1 MADDAV
7 ERSPYESDALAAA
20 DRVTGETKARRALR
34 LAGRVAGRALGAV
47 ILAAGLIKAVNPQ
60 GFATEIAD
68 YKVVVN
74 PILVG
79 LIAYALVIVECGL
92 GSALLVN
99 LKSKLALSLTT
110 LLLLV
115 FLGVV
120 GWAWWTGATADCGC
134 FGPWKRTPGEA
145 FAEDVG
151 LLAAAMWA
159 WWGYRYATEA
169 TNTAKLVVVGAAL
182 AAAITIPSVAGF
194 VRLAGVEPGAAG
206 AVGQETFK
214 TIEVKDLSVSLATGE
229 HLVFLM
235 STKCEHCQ
243 ASVPAVNAL
252 AADPRVP
259 KLVAIAMEDRVER
272 GLFREDYKAE
282 FPIGEISQS
291 TLISLLKEKF
301 PRVFLVRDGRVA
313 AVWDEKIPTAE
324 EVLAVP
330 K

>member
-1 MADDAV
+1 VSEDAV
-7 ERSPYESDALAAA
+7 ERSPYEADALAAA

-34 LAGRVAGRALGAV
+34 LAGRVVGRVLGAV

-68 YKVVVN
+68 YKIVVN

-79 LIAYALVIVECGL
+79 LIAYGLVIVECGL
-92 GSALLVN
+92 GAALLVN
-99 LKSKLALSLTT
+99 LRSRLTLALTT
-110 LLLLV
+110 LLLVV
-115 FLGVV
+115 FLGAV
-120 GWAWWTGATADCGC
+120 GWAWWMGATQDCGC
-134 FGPWKRTPGEA
+134 FGPWKRTPGQA
-145 FAEDVG
+145 FAEDLG
-151 LLAAAMWA
+151 LLAAAVWA
-159 WWGYRYATEA
+159 WWGHRGATAA

-214 TIEVKDLSVSLATGE
+214 TIEVKDLPVSLATGE

-235 STKCEHCQ
+235 STSCSHCQ
-243 ASVPAVNAL
+243 ESVPAVNAL
-252 AADPRVP
+252 ASDPRVP
-259 KLVAIAMEDRVER
+259 KLVGIAMNDRVDR

-282 FPIGEISQS
+282 FPIGEISQT
-291 TLISLLKEKF
+291 TLVSLLKDRF
-301 PRVFLVRDGRVA
+301 PRLFLVRDGRIA
-313 AVWDEKIPTAE
+313 AVWDETMPSVD